1 MENLILS
8 DRTQKK
14 PGEIQAAGK
23 AEPLKS
29 ARPGIEPGKEYQTG
43 FLLYCFRIS
52 GKALKS
58 TFYERKQEVFMK
70 IQCQKS
76 QLVEAVSNVQRAV
89 SSKSTLA
96 ALEGILL
103 KTTTNGDLKLCGYD
117 LELGIT
123 TVIEAQVDEPGEV
136 VLSARLFGDIVR
148 RLPDETVTIL
158 VDEKMITQ
166 ITCGPSEFSI
176 VGIPSSEYPE
186 LPSVEGASSIDLT
199 SPILK
204 SMIRQTLFAVA
215 DTDAKPVHTGTLF
228 NIENG
233 IIRLV
238 SVDGYRL
245 AMRTEMINLKFE
257 EEDEIRFVVPGKTLS
272 EVIKLLPDQDENVE
286 ILVGR
291 RHIIF
296 KIEKYSVISRLLEG
310 EFLDYKA
317 AIPAQF
323 TTEVTVN
330 TRNLINS
337 VERVSLLI
345 TDRLKSPVRCIFSE
359 DGEIKI
365 SCVTSIGK
373 ANDELSAQITGPE
386 VEIGFNN
393 RYLLDALRNA
403 DTDEVKVQLTG
414 PVSPMKIV
422 PTQGD
427 SFLFLVLPVRLK
439 QE

>member
-23 AEPLKS
+23 AGPLKS

-43 FLLYCFRIS
+43 ILLYCFRIS